1 MILVGGIDEA
11 GLGPL
16 LGPLC
21 MGACGMLVP
30 TDFEAANSRMA
41 TPQTDGADP
50 NGVDLKGADPKG
62 ADPKG
67 DRLDA
72 RLWDVLEAAVSRDV
86 KRDKERLIVDD
97 SKRVYSRNA
106 RGRRRLETTVLC
118 FARAGGNRTATV
130 EDLALGG
137 EEEARWLER
146 YPWRDGAPTPAP
158 TWVSPDFVELRTA
171 PLERALAEHGVKIA
185 LLGVRS
191 VEPGEL
197 NAAMDASGNKSRAAW
212 EFAAHDLR
220 LLLDRA
226 LAAGAQ
232 RADLTIDRQG
242 GRAHYGPQ
250 LARAL
255 PVGYTVHLV
264 EETEG
269 VSRYRLTG
277 PIEARITIAEK
288 AELGSFTT
296 ALASCAAKYV
306 RERSMQALTDW
317 FAERIPGLAP
327 TAGYTTDG
335 RRWLNDVTT
344 RAPGV
349 LAELDRDLVVRR
361 R

>member
-21 MGACGMLVP
+21 MGACGLLVP
-30 TDFEAANSRMA
+30 TVERA
-41 TPQTDGADP
+41 
-50 NGVDLKGADPKG
+50 
-62 ADPKG
+62 
-67 DRLDA
+67 DA
-72 RLWDVLEAAVSRDV
+72 RLWDVLAEAVSRDV
-86 KRDKERLIVDD
+86 KRDKERLVVDD
-97 SKRVYSRNA
+97 SKRVYSRND

-118 FARAGGNRTATV
+118 FARAGGGAV
-130 EDLALGG
+130 SAIEDLALGG
-137 EEEARWLER
+137 DDEARWLAR
-146 YPWRDGAPTPAP
+146 YPWRDGAPIAAP
-158 TWVSPDFVELRTA
+158 TWISPDFVELRAA
-171 PLERALAEHGVKIA
+171 PLERALEQHDVRIA

-220 LLLDRA
+220 LLLERA
-226 LAAGAQ
+226 IAAGAE
-232 RADLTIDRQG
+232 RADITIDRQG

-255 PVGYTVHLV
+255 PVGFTVHLV

-306 RERSMQALTDW
+306 RERSMQALNDW
-317 FAERIPGLAP
+317 FAERIDGLAP

-335 RRWLNDVTT
+335 RRWLNDVAT